1 MNKEESLF
9 NEKYE
14 PKRIKDLLLDDLI
27 EIKINDIISS
37 KKIENLI
44 FCGPPGVGKTCAIKC
59 IVRSIYCKENKNM
72 IFEPDF
78 NERGIKSISDIE
90 TFCKK
95 KSNIIEGYCENKLLI
110 LNDADT
116 ITARALKSYG
126 SLINKY
132 PKTMMIFTCNDCD
145 KINESIQSKCSVI
158 MFRKIPMEKYLK
170 RLKYI
175 CELENIEYDE
185 EGLKYLYRIYNND
198 IGKILSTVELISV
211 SNDKITIDVID
222 KTLSIPP
229 ESDIRELINYIVKKD
244 KRSVIKMAD
253 DFEKRGFYCLDI
265 LLSIIKYHEIYD
277 IDDDLKINILK
288 NLSIESYEMSKND
301 SKYLHFTAA
310 LIKCIDDE
318 ID

>member
-1 MNKEESLF
+1 MNINLLF

-27 EIKINDIISS
+27 EIKINDIIES

-59 IVRSIYCKENKNM
+59 IVRSIYCRENKNM

-116 ITARALKSYG
+116 ITPRALKSYG

-132 PKTMMIFTCNDCD
+132 PKTMMIFTCNDSE

-158 MFRKIPMEKYLK
+158 MFRKIPIEKYLK
-170 RLKYI
+170 RFKYI

-185 EGLKYLYRIYNND
+185 DGLKYLYRIYNND
-198 IGKILSTVELISV
+198 IGKILSTIELISI
-211 SNDKITIDVID
+211 SGDKITIDVID

-229 ESDIRELINYIVKKD
+229 ESDIHELINYIIKKD
-244 KRSVIKMAD
+244 KRSIVKMAD
-253 DFEKRGFYCLDI
+253 DFEKKGFYCLDI
-265 LLSIIKYHEIYD
+265 LLNIIKYHEIYN
-277 IDDDLKINILK
+277 ISDDLKINILK

-310 LIKCIDDE
+310 LIKCIDNE